1 MLTKTLK
8 TMGFSF
14 RNLRFFYKRHFS
26 LDLLSHQ
33 ALHYSPEKVLNS
45 SKEVLNLNLGKITSP
60 EVFAETFLRI
70 QASGFLLENP
80 DFKLKLFST
89 FTKFPLSSFEK
100 FPLIFLINIISEI
113 KAFTSETNGEIIE
126 KSRNLLIFHLQ
137 KQEFDGF
144 KRILEIMTINPEV
157 LRKFQD
163 FNASGSLIISIIR
176 ENLTY
181 YSMALSLDILPFLD
195 LIRILQGDPWKLPID
210 FLKSGLNLKLNNK
223 RFFSA
228 ELNND
233 EIQGILN
240 LDQEYLSTQAFI
252 QKSLAFFRKNPK
264 DFLKFPLEALIKI
277 LISSYKGRFEFDFG
291 MINELED
298 LINKKIK
305 TESLDNV
312 DLWVKAGNYY
322 SFIENNERFREIL
335 SDEMIEQLI
344 TSIKEGKQSLQDQ
357 ETLIFLEKA
366 RTFFNENQI
375 KSFEILLNNTLLPY
389 KPKAQSMLIDSKLLY
404 VTCLYSSQFSKEKL
418 SILNEICQDIN
429 EKTQHLSSLI
439 FLFKTL
445 DLIQSSFDAETIKN
459 VKSRLEFLLKLILKN
474 SPLQNLIKNLIFSRS
489 KSIGWA
495 SLSDSIGFWV
505 ISFNFCSKR
514 PKKL

>member
-126 KSRNLLIFHLQ
+126 KSRNLFIFRSKSLMA
-137 KQEFDGF
+137 
-144 KRILEIMTINPEV
+144 LNEV

-240 LDQEYLSTQAFI
+240 LDQEYLSTLRLFI

-404 VTCLYSSQFSKEKL
+404 VTCLYSSQFSKE
-418 SILNEICQDIN
+418 N
-429 EKTQHLSSLI
+429 
-439 FLFKTL
+439 
-445 DLIQSSFDAETIKN
+445 
-459 VKSRLEFLLKLILKN
+459 SRF
-474 SPLQNLIKNLIFSRS
+474 
-489 KSIGWA
+489 
-495 SLSDSIGFWV
+495 
-505 ISFNFCSKR
+505 
-514 PKKL
+514 

>member
-1 MLTKTLK
+1 M
-8 TMGFSF
+8 
-14 RNLRFFYKRHFS
+14 FFINDIS
-26 LDLLSHQ
+26 LDLLIHQ

-126 KSRNLLIFHLQ
+126 KSRNLFIFRSKSLMA
-137 KQEFDGF
+137 
-144 KRILEIMTINPEV
+144 LNEV

-404 VTCLYSSQFSKEKL
+404 VTCLYSSQFSKE
-418 SILNEICQDIN
+418 N
-429 EKTQHLSSLI
+429 
-439 FLFKTL
+439 
-445 DLIQSSFDAETIKN
+445 
-459 VKSRLEFLLKLILKN
+459 SRF
-474 SPLQNLIKNLIFSRS
+474 
-489 KSIGWA
+489 
-495 SLSDSIGFWV
+495 
-505 ISFNFCSKR
+505 
-514 PKKL
+514 

>member
-8 TMGFSF
+8 TTMGFPSEIF
-14 RNLRFFYKRHFS
+14 VFFINDIS
-26 LDLLSHQ
+26 LDLLIHQ
-33 ALHYSPEKVLNS
+33 ALHYSHEKVLNS

-312 DLWVKAGNYY
+312 DLGEGQV
-322 SFIENNERFREIL
+322 I
-335 SDEMIEQLI
+335 I
-344 TSIKEGKQSLQDQ
+344 T
-357 ETLIFLEKA
+357 
-366 RTFFNENQI
+366 
-375 KSFEILLNNTLLPY
+375 
-389 KPKAQSMLIDSKLLY
+389 
-404 VTCLYSSQFSKEKL
+404 V
-418 SILNEICQDIN
+418 
-429 EKTQHLSSLI
+429 
-439 FLFKTL
+439 
-445 DLIQSSFDAETIKN
+445 
-459 VKSRLEFLLKLILKN
+459 LLKTMKD
-474 SPLQNLIKNLIFSRS
+474 FVR
-489 KSIGWA
+489 
-495 SLSDSIGFWV
+495 F
-505 ISFNFCSKR
+505 
-514 PKKL
+514 